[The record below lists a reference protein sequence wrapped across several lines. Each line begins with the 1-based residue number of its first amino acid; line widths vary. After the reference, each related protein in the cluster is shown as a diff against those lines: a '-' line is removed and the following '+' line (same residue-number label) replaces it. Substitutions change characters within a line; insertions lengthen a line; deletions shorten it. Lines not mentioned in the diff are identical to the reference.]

1 MKRQRKG
8 AAKVAVIPRRVYDEC
23 ERMLNQRAAL
33 VNKASE
39 KLMFA
44 RSKAF
49 SVKSPMP
56 DPLPPELC
64 KRPGVNPNGIHGS
77 GGNTDQTMNAAF
89 AIIQAEA
96 ELCTALKWAEVF
108 SRLDEIFQGKPEAEV
123 ADAIYTKHRQQKDV
137 ADALHYDR
145 QSIRRL
151 RDCYVCHCALL
162 AAEKGLI
169 TIHEGNEDND

>member
-1 MKRQRKG
+1 MKRRKG
-8 AAKVAVIPRRVYDEC
+8 AATVAVIPRQVYDDC
-23 ERMLNQRAAL
+23 EQKLYQRADL
-33 VNKASE
+33 VKKASE

-44 RSKAF
+44 RSIAY
-49 SVKSPMP
+49 SIRSSMP
-56 DPLPPELC
+56 EPLTPDLA

-77 GGNTDQTMNAAF
+77 GGNSDQTERAAF

-108 SRLDEIFQGKPEAEV
+108 SRLDDIFAGKAEAEV

-137 ADALHYDR
+137 AEALHYDR

-169 TIHEGNEDND
+169 KIQEVERYE

>member
-1 MKRQRKG
+1 M
-8 AAKVAVIPRRVYDEC
+8 AVIPRQVYDDC
-23 ERMLNQRAAL
+23 EQKLYQRADL
-33 VNKASE
+33 VNSASE

-44 RSKAF
+44 RSIAY
-49 SVKSPMP
+49 SMRSTMP
-56 DPLPPELC
+56 EPLTPELA

-77 GGNTDQTMNAAF
+77 GGSGDQTQRAAF

-108 SRLDEIFQGKPEAEV
+108 SRLDEIFAGKPEAEI
-123 ADAIYTKHRQQKDV
+123 AEEIYTNHKQQKAV
-137 ADALHYDR
+137 AEALHYDR
-145 QSIRRL
+145 QSIRRM

-169 TIHEGNEDND
+169 TMQEGNDDEQRFTPESD

>member
-1 MKRQRKG
+1 M
-8 AAKVAVIPRRVYDEC
+8 AVIPRQVYDEC
-23 ERMLNQRAAL
+23 ERMLYQRAAL
-33 VNKASE
+33 VQKASE

-44 RSKAF
+44 RSQAY
-49 SVKSPMP
+49 SIRSSMPEPLSP
-56 DPLPPELC
+56 DLC

-77 GGNTDQTMNAAF
+77 GKNTDPTMNSAF
-89 AIIQAEA
+89 ALIQAEA
-96 ELCTALKWAEVF
+96 ELCTALKWAEIF
-108 SRLDEIFQGKPEAEV
+108 SRLDEIFAGKPEADV

-169 TIHEGNEDND
+169 TIKEGIEGNVSDGSQGA